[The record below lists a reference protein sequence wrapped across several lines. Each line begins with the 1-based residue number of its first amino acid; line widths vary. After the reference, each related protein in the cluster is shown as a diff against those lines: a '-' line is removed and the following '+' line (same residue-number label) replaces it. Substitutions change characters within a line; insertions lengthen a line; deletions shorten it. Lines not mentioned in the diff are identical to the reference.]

1 MPYQPIEDYGIIGN
15 MHTVALVGMNG
26 SIDWFC
32 TPNFDSPSVFAA
44 ILDDKKGGH
53 FKIAPAFQHEDL
65 TTKQMYWPETNVL
78 VTRFLSSEGVGEVID
93 FMPVGDHHD
102 FHRRSELIRRVNVVR
117 GEMNFRMEC
126 FPAFNFARNDHEIS
140 LNALGAAMNSDGVR
154 LQLTTSQ
161 PLEQERNGLVSEF
174 TLQEGQ
180 TATFALDDVAN
191 NRGPVLP
198 LDEDESE
205 HLFAGTVEYWRSW
218 LSQCTYRGRWREMVQ
233 RSALVL
239 KLLTYDPTGAIVAA
253 PTCSLPEDV
262 GGERNWDYR
271 YTWIRDAA
279 FTLYALLRIGFT
291 EEATKFMKFIEARA
305 SELNEDGSLQIMYGI
320 DGRHELT
327 EEDLWHLEG
336 YKGSSPVRVGNAAYN
351 QLQLDIYG
359 ELMDSVYIYN
369 RHAEPISFDFW
380 LHLRRLTDWVVEN
393 WRREDEGIWEVRGG
407 RKHFVYSKLMCWV
420 AIDRAIRLADARSFP
435 ADRPRWEATR
445 DAIYEEIMEHGWSEE
460 RQSFVQYYGS
470 QSLDASNLL
479 MPLVF
484 FVAPSDP
491 RILKTLE
498 AINQS
503 PENGGLV
510 SNSLVYRYNLEASPD
525 GLNGHEG
532 AFNICTFWLVEAMSR
547 AGRYDPEALDQAR
560 LIFEKMLS
568 YANHLGLYAE
578 ETGHSGEGLGNFPQA
593 FTHLALISAACN
605 LDRDIDT
612 AGQVLW

>member
-1 MPYQPIEDYGIIGN
+1 MPYLPIEDYGIIGN
-15 MHTVALVGMNG
+15 MHTVALVGTNG

-32 TPNFDSPSVFAA
+32 SPDFDSPSVFAA
-44 ILDDKKGGH
+44 ILDENKGGY
-53 FKIAPAFQHEDL
+53 FKIAPAFFHDDL

-93 FMPVGDHHD
+93 FMPVGERHAMHN
-102 FHRRSELIRRVNVVR
+102 HNELIRRVNVVR
-117 GEMNFRMEC
+117 GTMTFRLEC
-126 FPAFNFARNDHEIS
+126 FPAFNFARNSHEIHI
-140 LNALGAAMNSDGVR
+140 NGAGADMISEGITIR
-154 LQLTTSQ
+154 LTSPT
-161 PLEQERNGLVSEF
+161 PLERSGDGLVSEF
-174 TLQEGQ
+174 TLQAGQ
-180 TATFALDDVAN
+180 TSTFALDETSN
-191 NRGPVLP
+191 NRSAIHPF
-198 LDEDESE
+198 EEEESE
-205 HLFAGTVEYWRSW
+205 LLFNDTVEYWRNW
-218 LSQCTYRGRWREMVQ
+218 LSQCTYRGRWREMVH
-233 RSALVL
+233 RSALLL

-253 PTCSLPEDV
+253 PTCSLPEDI
-262 GGERNWDYR
+262 GGARNWDYR

-291 EEATKFMKFIEARA
+291 EEASNFMKFIEARA
-305 SELNEDGSLQIMYGI
+305 KELNPDGSLQVMYGI

-327 EEDLWHLEG
+327 EESLWHLDG
-336 YKGSSPVRVGNAAYN
+336 YKGSAPVRIGNGAYN

-380 LHLRRLTDWVVEN
+380 LHLRRLTDWVVDN
-393 WRREDEGIWEVRGG
+393 WKREDEGIWEVRGG

-420 AIDRAIRLADARSFP
+420 AIDRAIRLADARAFP

-445 DAIYEEIMEHGWSEE
+445 DAIYEEIMERGWSEE
-460 RQSFVQYYGS
+460 RQAFVQSYDS
-470 QSLDASNLL
+470 DCLDASNLL

-491 RILKTLE
+491 RILKTIE
-498 AINQS
+498 AINRP
-503 PENGGLV
+503 PEKGGLV

-525 GLNGHEG
+525 GLMGHEG
-532 AFNICTFWLVEAMSR
+532 SFNICTFWLVEAMSR
-547 AGRYDPEALDQAR
+547 AGRYDPKALDQAR

-578 ETGHSGEGLGNFPQA
+578 ETGYSGEGLGNFPQA

-612 AGQVLW
+612 AGQVNW